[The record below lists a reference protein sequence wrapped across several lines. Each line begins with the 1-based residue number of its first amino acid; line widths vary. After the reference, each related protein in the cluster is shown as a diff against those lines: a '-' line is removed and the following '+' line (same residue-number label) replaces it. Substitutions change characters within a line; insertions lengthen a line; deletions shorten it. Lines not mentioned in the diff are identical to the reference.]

1 MRILVTG
8 GAGFIGSNLCTRLV
22 KQQENQIICLDNLQ
36 TGSLQNISEL
46 MNLPNFEF
54 IQHDIV
60 DPIILTVDKIYNA
73 ACPASPPAYQ
83 ADPVH
88 TLKTSV
94 IGMLNML
101 ELAKRNNATLLQFST
116 SEVYGDAQVHPQSEE
131 YWGNVNPDGI
141 RSCYDEGK
149 RAAETLCFDYRR
161 MYGTKIKVIRIFNT
175 YGPKMNSED
184 GRVISN
190 FVNQALRGEDITI
203 YGDGSQTRSF
213 CYVDDLIEGIVRMM
227 HTPDDVTGPVNL
239 GNPGEF
245 TMLELAQKVLEKV
258 PCGSK
263 LTYRDLPKDDP
274 KQRKPDISRAKVLL
288 NWEPKVSLDAGLDKV
303 IKYYRG
309 VHIRMDNGSVEAYA
323 TSSEQWSGDCQHRIS
338 G

>member
-1 MRILVTG
+1 MVTG
-8 GAGFIGSNLCTRLV
+8 GAGFIGSNLCERLV
-22 KQQENQIICLDNLQ
+22 KQQENHIICLDNLQ
-36 TGSLQNISEL
+36 TGNLQNISEL

-175 YGPKMNSED
+175 YGPKMNPED

-258 PCGSK
+258 PNGSK
-263 LTYRDLPKDDP
+263 LTYQPLPKDDP
-274 KQRKPDISRAKVLL
+274 KQRKPDISKAVILL
-288 NWEPKVSLDAGLDKV
+288 QWKPEISLNEGLDKV
-303 IKYYRG
+303 IDYYRN
-309 VHIRMDNGSVEAYA
+309 IQLRNA
-323 TSSEQWSGDCQHRIS
+323 
-338 G
+338 